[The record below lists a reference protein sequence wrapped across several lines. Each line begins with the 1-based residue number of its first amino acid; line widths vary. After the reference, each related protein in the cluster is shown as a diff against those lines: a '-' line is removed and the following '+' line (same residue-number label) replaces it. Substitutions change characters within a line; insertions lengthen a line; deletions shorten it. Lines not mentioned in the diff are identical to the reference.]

1 MTSPISP
8 VELVMSMLQD
18 TIDTSIVGGGVVVGP
33 TDDAQR
39 QLGCLSIADAGTPK
53 QERYLPLVWVRTQIR
68 VFGPTYDTTDRIARH
83 VYELLNGKGRTLIQ
97 QSSTAETYLV
107 HMVNITSGPTVMS
120 EDSETWEELLFAEA
134 LIGTD
139 PVAV

>member
-1 MTSPISP
+1 VTSPISP
-8 VELVMSMLQD
+8 VELVMSMLQN
-18 TIDTSIVGGGVVVGP
+18 TVDTSLVAGGVIVGP
-33 TDDAQR
+33 TNDAQR
-39 QLGCLSIADAGTPK
+39 KQGCLSISDAGMPK